1 MGGIYSINIITMP
14 RLNCVTPL
22 IKDEI
27 EGTVKP
33 GTVCITRTHAIE
45 GTSCW
50 HYSYSTLR
58 WRRDNLMYY
67 IARSR
72 ILSEKRI

>member
-27 EGTVKP
+27 EGTVNL
-33 GTVCITRTHAIE
+33 
-45 GTSCW
+45 W
-50 HYSYSTLR
+50 HSV
-58 WRRDNLMYY
+58 YY
-67 IARSR
+67 TYACYRGNK
-72 ILSEKRI
+72 LLALLLFDFTMET